1 MKLNQSRTLPADLL
15 QAANRLA
22 KWRQQRVRGE
32 RIPEPLW
39 NLVLAAARQHGVNR
53 TATITGIGYYELKK
67 RLAATPASSNPQ
79 LTAKAPFVEL
89 PPPTAMRSAVP
100 STPTSECRLEWEQP
114 AGAKVR
120 LQWTGSPPD
129 LIAIIRSLREAE

>member
-22 KWRQQRVRGE
+22 AWRKQRAKGE

-53 TATITGIGYYELKK
+53 TATITRIGYYELKK
-67 RLAATPASSNPQ
+67 RLAAMPVSSAPQ
-79 LTAKAPFVEL
+79 PLAKSPFVEL
-89 PPPTAMRSAVP
+89 PPPTAMTSAGP
-100 STPTSECRLEWEQP
+100 SIPTSECRLEWEQP
-114 AGAKVR
+114 TGAKLR

-129 LIAIIRSLREAE
+129 LIAVIRSLREAE

>member
-1 MKLNQSRTLPADLL
+1 MKLNQSRSVPADLL

-22 KWRQQRVRGE
+22 AWRQQRAKGE

-53 TATITGIGYYELKK
+53 TATITRIGYYELKK
-67 RLAATPASSNPQ
+67 RLAATPLSSAPQ
-79 LTAKAPFVEL
+79 PLAKTPFVEL
-89 PPPTAMRSAVP
+89 PPPTTRTPAVP
-100 STPTSECRLEWEQP
+100 STPTSACRLEWEP
-114 AGAKVR
+114 SAGAKLS

-129 LIAIIRSLREAE
+129 LIAVIRSLREAE